1 MNGESLFNDGV
12 GVVLF
17 TMALAFA
24 GGGAQSSL
32 SGALA
37 LFLRE
42 VLGGVGLGLLVGLVT
57 HIMLLRSSD
66 YTNQLLITLGT
77 VTLGYAVALKIEVS
91 GPIAMVVAG
100 LVVGNVTAPRMAAE
114 VIKPLQTFWSG
125 VDETLNS
132 LLFVMIGLV
141 AITIHS
147 LPLAPLGTSVL
158 VAVVVCLI
166 VRAISVYLPL
176 AALNATPA
184 LNAKT
189 FAMTKLFTWGGLR
202 GGLALALA
210 LSLPESPE
218 KPLIINMTFG
228 VVAVS
233 ILIQGSTIGKLFSP
247 DYLKGILR

>member
-1 MNGESLFNDGV
+1 
-12 GVVLF
+12 
-17 TMALAFA
+17 
-24 GGGAQSSL
+24 
-32 SGALA
+32 
-37 LFLRE
+37 
-42 VLGGVGLGLLVGLVT
+42 
-57 HIMLLRSSD
+57 
-66 YTNQLLITLGT
+66 
-77 VTLGYAVALKIEVS
+77 VALKIDVS

-100 LVVGNVTAPRMAAE
+100 LVVGNITAPRLTAE
-114 VIKPLQTFWSG
+114 VRLPLQTFWSG
-125 VDETLNS
+125 VDDTLNS

-147 LPLAPLGTSVL
+147 LPLAPLGISVL

-166 VRAISVYLPL
+166 ARAISVYLPL

-184 LNAKT
+184 LNANT
-189 FAMTKLFTWGGLR
+189 FAMTRLFTWGGLR

-210 LSLPESPE
+210 LSLPDSPE